1 MKHTQQEISSLKKQL
16 SETKGFFKGKERKSL
31 EIFYMCAGEN
41 IAAGFNTPKTAITAW
56 MHSPGHR
63 ANILGTDYTS
73 AAVGVYVSS
82 DETCYWCLMLIGDC

>member
-1 MKHTQQEISSLKKQL
+1 MKRAAEIALSYDHERPMGGDFGSIYQQENIRYR
-16 SETKGFFKGKERKSL
+16 F
-31 EIFYMCAGEN
+31 AGEN

-82 DETCYWCLMLIGDC
+82 DETCYWCLMLIGD

>member
-1 MKHTQQEISSLKKQL
+1 
-16 SETKGFFKGKERKSL
+16 
-31 EIFYMCAGEN
+31 
-41 IAAGFNTPKTAITAW
+41 

-82 DETCYWCLMLIGDC
+82 DETCYWCLMLIGD